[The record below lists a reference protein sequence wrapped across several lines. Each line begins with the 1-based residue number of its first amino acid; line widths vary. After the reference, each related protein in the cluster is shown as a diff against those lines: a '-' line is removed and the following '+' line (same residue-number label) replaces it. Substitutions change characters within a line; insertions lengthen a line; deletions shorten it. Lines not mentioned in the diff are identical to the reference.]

1 MATVRMA
8 SPEEVKQW
16 VAEGSA
22 VIVDVRERGEYA
34 QARIPGST
42 LVPLSSFDPAAIP
55 PVGPD
60 QHLVIHC
67 ASGMRCEPASMM
79 VKASGFPGDI
89 NRLAGG
95 IMAWYRAGGEIEQG

>member
-16 VAEGSA
+16 VAEGTA
-22 VIVDVRERGEYA
+22 VIVDVREPGEFA
-34 QARIPGST
+34 QAHIPGAT
-42 LVPLSSFDPAAIP
+42 LVPLSRFDPAAVP
-55 PVGPD
+55 QVGPD

-67 ASGMRCEPASMM
+67 ASGMRCEPASFAL
-79 VKASGFPGDI
+79 KAAGYQGDI